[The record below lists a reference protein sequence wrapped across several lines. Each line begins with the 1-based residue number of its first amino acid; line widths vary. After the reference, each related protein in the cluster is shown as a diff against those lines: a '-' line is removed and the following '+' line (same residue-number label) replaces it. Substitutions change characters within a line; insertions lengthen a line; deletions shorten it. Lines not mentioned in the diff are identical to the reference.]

1 MFRLSRSHHQANT
14 HLRSSLTIELCA
26 ILYNAVL
33 DFSTIYI
40 NIKHK
45 ITIKHK
51 SLKMKKV
58 T

>member
-1 MFRLSRSHHQANT
+1 M
-14 HLRSSLTIELCA
+14 HLRSSLTIELRT
-26 ILYNAVL
+26 ILYNVVL

-45 ITIKHK
+45 IIIKSK
-51 SLKMKKV
+51 SLKMKQV